1 VILRFKGKVF
11 QLMTQKC
18 RLPNGYVA
26 TIEVIRHPGA
36 VVIIPLLKN
45 DRLILLRQF
54 RPVLG
59 RYLYELPAGTKEKNE
74 SFLQCAKREIMEET
88 AFKANKFSQIG
99 RIYPV
104 PGYSTEEIRIFKAE
118 ELQKFA
124 VLQKDEDEILETHSM
139 LKSQVRNL
147 FKTGKILDAKTICAL
162 TFLRW
167 L

>member
-1 VILRFKGKVF
+1 
-11 QLMTQKC
+11 MTQKC